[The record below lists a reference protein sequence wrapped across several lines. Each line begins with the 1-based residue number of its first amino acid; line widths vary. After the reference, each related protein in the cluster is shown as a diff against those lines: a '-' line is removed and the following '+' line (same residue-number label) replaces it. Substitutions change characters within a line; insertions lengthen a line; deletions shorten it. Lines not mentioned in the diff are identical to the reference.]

1 MRKIY
6 FKGLD
11 GLGGDTVA
19 VVGRGQHAKVNKIL
33 YFKTFMMEVHFS
45 ILGRSQ

>member
-11 GLGGDTVA
+11 GLGGDAVA
-19 VVGRGQHAKVNKIL
+19 VVVGTACLSKQNTIL
-33 YFKTFMMEVHFS
+33 
-45 ILGRSQ
+45 